1 MQAGLAIAVIDDDDP
16 FRVALVDSLSS
27 YGFETSGYS
36 SARDF
41 IAGNGPGACTLIV
54 TDVHMPGMSGLD
66 LIRHLAASGSR
77 IPVVLI
83 TGHSEAGLEAR
94 AVAAGAAG
102 FLEKPFETNDLI
114 RCIEAA
120 LEHACATSSNRN
132 QP

>member
-1 MQAGLAIAVIDDDDP
+1 
-16 FRVALVDSLSS
+16 
-27 YGFETSGYS
+27 
-36 SARDF
+36 
-41 IAGNGPGACTLIV
+41 
-54 TDVHMPGMSGLD
+54 
-66 LIRHLAASGSR
+66 
-77 IPVVLI
+77 LI

-120 LEHACATSSNRN
+120 LEQACATSSNRN